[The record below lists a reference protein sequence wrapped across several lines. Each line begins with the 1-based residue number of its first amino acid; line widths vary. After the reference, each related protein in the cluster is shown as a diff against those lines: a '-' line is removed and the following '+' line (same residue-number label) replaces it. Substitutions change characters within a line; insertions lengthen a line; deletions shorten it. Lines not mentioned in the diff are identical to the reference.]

1 MLEPRRHVI
10 SVLIDYEKICVR
22 EVQSDLM
29 RTPERRRV
37 GSALTEVEGD
47 VELSSTEENQD
58 CSFSVL
64 NSVTRFLSLHEHH
77 VFFDYLFPLHMIFFS
92 TLGPC
97 GASPMLSSMKKTKPD
112 LHVLIHS
119 T

>member
-1 MLEPRRHVI
+1 MLEPRRRVI
-10 SVLIDYEKICVR
+10 SLLIDYEKICVR

-37 GSALTEVEGD
+37 GSALTEVGGD

-64 NSVTRFLSLHEHH
+64 NSVTRFFSLYEHH
-77 VFFDYLFPLHMIFFS
+77 VFFDYLFPLHVIFFLDFG
-92 TLGPC
+92 TLWRI
-97 GASPMLSSMKKTKPD
+97 PMLSSMRKPS
-112 LHVLIHS
+112 LIFTS
-119 T
+119 